1 MRAVEDRRTNF
12 LDDLFVSKISIDLTE
27 ISEIIDSNKSIY
39 NSIYDDI
46 SPANN
51 VGRKGLSAEQLF
63 RVAILLKLRGL
74 TYEELEFHLA
84 DSATFR
90 SFARLFPGHYPK
102 KSTLQENIKR
112 ISADTWSSI
121 NNIVVQYSIEK
132 GIEKGDTIRIDAT
145 AVETNIHTPTDSS
158 LMLDGV
164 RIITRLLDKAN
175 DLFENKILQYS
186 NHNRTAKKKNI
197 VIENKK
203 TKQDKKN
210 IKYKEMLKI
219 SEKVINYADSAI
231 PILNNYNFDDVFNSI
246 QAQFLSRKIDLY
258 ADLLFRVIDQTKRR
272 IFDDEKVPARQKIF
286 SIFESHTDIIAK
298 ENRISIFGHKIF
310 ISTGKSGIIT
320 DCIVVRGNPNDTTLF
335 GEILERQKILLGKI
349 PKKMAADGGFASKE
363 NLNKAKEEGV
373 EDMGFSKKRGL
384 KTLDMVRSEWIYEK
398 LRKFRAG
405 IEGIISALKRAFGL
419 DRCTWTTWEGFNQY
433 IQSSVVAFN
442 LQVLARAKAK
452 A

>member
-1 MRAVEDRRTNF
+1 MRTVEDKRTNF
-12 LDDLFVSKISIDLTE
+12 LDNLFVSKISIELTE
-27 ISEIIDSNKSIY
+27 ISEIIDINKSIY
-39 NSIYDDI
+39 NSIFDDI

-63 RVAILLKLRGL
+63 RIAILLKLRGL

-112 ISADTWSSI
+112 ISADTWSRI

-145 AVETNIHTPTDSS
+145 AVETNIHLPTDSS
-158 LMLDGV
+158 LMLDGIRV
-164 RIITRLLDKAN
+164 ITRLLDKAN

-186 NHNRTAKKKNI
+186 DHNRAAKKKNF

-203 TKQDKKN
+203 NKQEKKN
-210 IKYKEMLKI
+210 LKYKEMLKI
-219 SEKVINYADSAI
+219 SEKVIEYADSAI
-231 PILNNYNFDDVFNSI
+231 HVLNNYDFDDVFNSI

-286 SIFESHTDIIAK
+286 SIFESHTDIISK
-298 ENRISIFGHKIF
+298 ENRINIFGHKIF

-335 GEILERQKILLGKI
+335 GEILERQKILLGKT

>member
-1 MRAVEDRRTNF
+1 MRTIEDTRTNF
-12 LDDLFVSKISIDLTE
+12 FSDLFVSKISIELKD
-27 ISEIIDSNKSIY
+27 ISKIVDNNKSIY
-39 NSIYDDI
+39 NSIYEDI
-46 SPANN
+46 SPNNN

-63 RVAILLKLRGL
+63 RIAILLKLRGL

-112 ISADTWSSI
+112 ISAETWSSI
-121 NNIVVQYSIEK
+121 NNIIVQYSIEK

-145 AVETNIHTPTDSS
+145 AVETNIHKPTDSS

-164 RIITRLLDKAN
+164 RVITRLLDNAN
-175 DLFENKILQYS
+175 ELFENKILQYS
-186 NHNRTAKKKNI
+186 DHNRAAKRKNI
-197 VIENKK
+197 VIENNK

-210 IKYKEMLKI
+210 LKYKEMFKI
-219 SEKVINYADSAI
+219 SEKVIEYADSAI
-231 PILNNYNFDDVFNSI
+231 TILNNYNFDDVFNSI

-272 IFDDEKVPARQKIF
+272 IIDDEKVPARQKIF

-298 ENRISIFGHKIF
+298 ENRIKIFGHKIF

-335 GEILERQKILLGKI
+335 GEILERQKILLGKT

>member
-1 MRAVEDRRTNF
+1 MRTIEDTRTNF
-12 LDDLFVSKISIDLTE
+12 LDDLFVNKISKELTE
-27 ISEIIDSNKSIY
+27 ISKIIDSNKSIY
-39 NSIYDDI
+39 NSIFNDI
-46 SPANN
+46 SPLNN

-63 RVAILLKLRGL
+63 RIAMLLKLRGL
-74 TYEELEFHLA
+74 TYEELEFHIA

-90 SFARLFPGHYPK
+90 SFAKLFPGHYPK

-112 ISADTWSSI
+112 ISAETWSNI
-121 NNIVVQYSIEK
+121 NNIIVQYSIEK

-145 AVETNIHTPTDSS
+145 AVETNVHIPSDSS
-158 LMLDGV
+158 LMLDGIRV
-164 RIITRLLDKAN
+164 ITRLLDEAN
-175 DLFENKILQYS
+175 NLFENKILQYS
-186 NHNRTAKKKNI
+186 DHNRAAKKKNF

-203 TKQDKKN
+203 TQQNKKN
-210 IKYKEMLKI
+210 KKYKEMIKI
-219 SEKVINYADSAI
+219 SESVIDYADRAI
-231 PILNNYNFDDVFNSI
+231 IILNSYKFNEIFDSI
-246 QAQFLSRKIDLY
+246 QANLISGKIDMY

-272 IFDDEKVPARQKIF
+272 IFDSEKVPARQKIF
-286 SIFESHTDIIAK
+286 SIFESHTDIISK
-298 ENRISIFGHKIF
+298 ENRINIFGHKIF

-335 GEILERQKILLGKI
+335 GEILERQKNVLGKT

-373 EDMGFSKKRGL
+373 EDMGFSKKRGM

-398 LRKFRAG
+398 LRRFRAG

-419 DRCTWTTWEGFNQY
+419 DRCTWTTWDGFNQY

-442 LQVLARAKAK
+442 LQVLARA
-452 A
+452 